1 MFTDTITV
9 FNYYKDSLKNVTWYP
24 TVIHGVNLLID
35 KAAIVAKYGAES
47 KDNALLNI
55 HYKHVKTENPKEG
68 EELFHAFVKC
78 KKIVDGES
86 VFFEKEWFPPKE
98 WERQTNDKLADSIT
112 FASGTDFDF
121 FMVGEYPTQEPI
133 HDEDKIY
140 GNNGFFEYIKKEYD
154 FVFAITSVGMYS
166 VIPHFEITGK

>member
-55 HYKHVKTENPKEG
+55 HYQT
-68 EELFHAFVKC
+68 
-78 KKIVDGES
+78 VDGQIM
-86 VFFEKEWFPPKE
+86 VDGKPYLPPKE

-112 FASGTDFDF
+112 FAGGTDFDF
-121 FMVGEYPTQEPI
+121 FMLGEYPTTEPI
-133 HDEDKIY
+133 LDDY
-140 GNNGFFEYIKKEYD
+140 DNYRNGFFEEMKKQYD
-154 FVFAITSVGMYS
+154 YVFAITSVAKYT

>member
-24 TVIHGVNLLID
+24 NVIHGVNLLID

-55 HYKHVKTENPKEG
+55 HYQT
-68 EELFHAFVKC
+68 
-78 KKIVDGES
+78 VDGQIM
-86 VFFEKEWFPPKE
+86 VDGKPYLPPKE

-121 FMVGEYPTQEPI
+121 FMLGEYPMQNPI
-133 HDEDKIY
+133 NDDDY
-140 GNNGFFEYIKKEYD
+140 RNGFFEEVKKEYD

>member
-55 HYKHVKTENPKEG
+55 HYQTING
-68 EELFHAFVKC
+68 Q
-78 KKIVDGES
+78 IMVDG
-86 VFFEKEWFPPKE
+86 KNYFPPKE

-121 FMVGEYPTQEPI
+121 FMLGEYPMQNPI
-133 HDEDKIY
+133 NDDDY
-140 GNNGFFEYIKKEYD
+140 RNGFFEEVKKEYD
-154 FVFAITSVGMYS
+154 YVFAITSVAKYT

>member
-9 FNYYKDSLKNVTWYP
+9 FNSYVDSMKNLTWYP

-55 HYKHVKTENPKEG
+55 HYQT
-68 EELFHAFVKC
+68 
-78 KKIVDGES
+78 VDGQIM
-86 VFFEKEWFPPKE
+86 VDGKPYFPPKE
-98 WERQTNDKLADSIT
+98 WERQTNDKLPETIT
-112 FASGTDFDF
+112 FASGTGFDF
-121 FMVGEYPTQEPI
+121 FILGEYPEIKPI
-133 HDEDKIY
+133 LDEEY
-140 GNNGFFEYIKKEYD
+140 RNGFFEEVKKEND

>member
-55 HYKHVKTENPKEG
+55 HYQT
-68 EELFHAFVKC
+68 
-78 KKIVDGES
+78 VDGQIM
-86 VFFEKEWFPPKE
+86 VDGKPYLPPKE
-98 WERQTNDKLADSIT
+98 WERQTNDKLPETIT
-112 FASGTDFDF
+112 FASGTGFDF
-121 FMVGEYPTQEPI
+121 FMLGEYPEKEPI
-133 HDEDKIY
+133 FDEKFR
-140 GNNGFFEYIKKEYD
+140 NGFFEEVKKEYD

>member
-1 MFTDTITV
+1 MFADVITV
-9 FNYYKDSLKNVTWYP
+9 FNRYEDSLKNVTWYP

-55 HYKHVKTENPKEG
+55 HYQT
-68 EELFHAFVKC
+68 
-78 KKIVDGES
+78 VDGQIM
-86 VFFEKEWFPPKE
+86 VDGKPYFPPKE
-98 WERQTNDKLADSIT
+98 WERQTNDKLSETIT
-112 FASGTDFDF
+112 FASGTGFDF
-121 FMVGEYPTQEPI
+121 FILGEYPTTEPI
-133 HDEDKIY
+133 LDDYDNYKH
-140 GNNGFFEYIKKEYD
+140 GFFEEMKEEYD

>member
-1 MFTDTITV
+1 MFADTITV
-9 FNYYKDSLKNVTWYP
+9 FNSYVDSLKNVTWYP
-24 TVIHGVNLLID
+24 TVIHGVNLLSD

-68 EELFHAFVKC
+68 EKLFHAFVKC
-78 KKIVDGES
+78 KKIVNGES
-86 VFFEKEWFPPKE
+86 VFAEKEWLPPKE
-98 WERQTNDKLADSIT
+98 WERQTNDKLADNIT
-112 FASGTDFDF
+112 FASGTGFDF
-121 FMVGEYPTQEPI
+121 FVLGEYPTIDPI
-133 HDEDKIY
+133 HDEDYK
-140 GNNGFFEYIKKEYD
+140 NGFFEEVKKEYD